1 MQNND
6 VIESKIDENKQ
17 FKRESL
23 LTSAYNL
30 FIRKGINDT
39 TISDIT
45 ENAGVAKGINS
56 C

>member
-1 MQNND
+1 MYYYKWHSEGDCMQNN
-6 VIESKIDENKQ
+6 ETTIDENKQ

-39 TISDIT
+39 MK
-45 ENAGVAKGINS
+45 N
-56 C
+56 